1 MYMQMDINKIFDLFG
16 SADFDTPLEKKA
28 KAADDLILIQE
39 TPMFWIG
46 MFKKIIL
53 NNKAFYQHL
62 YNSLDP
68 EVVKEMAGMDNMAD
82 LVTYSRA
89 WFYISKLDL
98 KRRVDIDA
106 LSTFTDDNL
115 LYASE
120 MALRFFEE
128 REEYE
133 KCAHIKKI
141 QDTIKKILDKA

>member
-106 LSTFTDDNL
+106 LSTFTDDDL

-120 MALRFFEE
+120 MALRFFEN

-141 QDTIKKILDKA
+141 QDIIKKILDKA